1 MRAVDPVRIV
11 VCAGT
16 PAQQS
21 ATKKWTNRR
30 MVESTPGGILRPRHS
45 TVPRRLFDAECLGD
59 GPDTSSRTTI
69 PVLPAGIPSRINGR
83 PTGPGSGVRTTGRM
97 GANPGRRHPGDLTR
111 RCSHRAGLA
120 IPARNRRDSLLPG
133 GGNAV
138 PVADCALTPIRIRFG
153 CLGGA
158 KHPCSEPPFTS
169 PRSLSA
175 HSRSRARFAHSDK
188 VVRVTSRRSP
198 A

>member
-133 GGNAV
+133 GGMPFPSPIVRSRQSEYASGAWGALNTHAPNHHSHRRGRCLRTPDHV
-138 PVADCALTPIRIRFG
+138 PGSRIRTR
-153 CLGGA
+153 L
-158 KHPCSEPPFTS
+158 
-169 PRSLSA
+169 
-175 HSRSRARFAHSDK
+175 
-188 VVRVTSRRSP
+188 
-198 A
+198 